1 MAKLLEE
8 DYPELFHYT
17 GISGLEGIVKS
28 QTLWATHA
36 LFMNDTTELRE
47 FKGRLHDIL
56 RPAFESFTAKMYD
69 NPTAHSII
77 DQHGGYKN
85 AIDEYMTFYNHMYEY
100 TLLGTS
106 NEQAFADPFVLSFCT
121 HDDKDIKQHG
131 LLSQWRGYG
140 QEGGYAL
147 VFDTASLSRL
157 LEQEGKKWTPGY
169 DLFGGNVVY
178 SNEPDD
184 KFREEFGSDIE
195 TIAKSFL
202 RFLEKGSPDILGDI
216 YTPLIRCA
224 CRYKHWGFHEEKE
237 IRFIAIPPNKHTYS
251 LLVEERKLTGLL
263 TDRVERRHFVRAGSP
278 VPCLHLFDGVTQL
291 PDSPLPITRIIVGPH
306 RDKEQRRRAIESLL
320 EQYQLNI
327 PVSVSRIPYVRNY

>member
-17 GISGLEGIVKS
+17 GISGLEGIIKS

-36 LFMNDTTELRE
+36 LFMNDTTELSE
-47 FKGRLHDIL
+47 FKGKLHGIL
-56 RPAFESFTAKMYD
+56 RPVIESFIAKMSD
-69 NPTAHSII
+69 NSAARSLIEK
-77 DQHGGYKN
+77 HGGHKEILEKYIQF
-85 AIDEYMTFYNHMYEY
+85 IDRMYEF

-106 NEQAFADPFVLSFCT
+106 HEQAFADPFVVSFCT
-121 HDDKDIKQHG
+121 HDDKDVKQHG

-147 VFDTASLSRL
+147 VFDTALLSKL
-157 LEQEGKKWTPGY
+157 LDQEAKKWSPGY

-178 SNEPDD
+178 SNESDD
-184 KFREEFGSDIE
+184 KFREEFGEDVEAI
-195 TIAKSFL
+195 TTSFL
-202 RFLEKGSPDILGDI
+202 LFLEKSSKDTLGGI
-216 YTPLIRCA
+216 YMPLIRCA

-237 IRFIAIPPNKHTYS
+237 IRFIAIPPNKDTYS
-251 LLVEERKLTGLL
+251 MLVEERKLAGLL

-291 PDSPLPITRIIVGPH
+291 PDSHLPITRIIVGPH

-320 EQYQLNI
+320 SQYQLNI
-327 PVSVSRIPYVRNY
+327 PVSVSQIPYVRNY